1 MGESF
6 KQPRRTAA
14 ALATLALGAALATGC
29 GSNGSGGGGSTP
41 GQPITPTPPPITPT
55 TETLVGA
62 GDIAMCNE
70 PGAAQTARLLDT
82 IAGTVFAAGDLA
94 YMQGSERNFRECYA
108 PTWGRHRDRTYP
120 VPGNHEYETPGAA
133 AYFAYFGARA
143 GMPGRGYYSYRLG
156 AWLVLALD
164 SNVPMGAGSPQ
175 YEWLRA
181 ELQANPTTCTLAY
194 AHHPLFSSGPNG
206 GSSRMRPVWDLLY
219 QHGAEIVLT
228 GDDHLY
234 DRQAPQDPTGRYDPT
249 RGIREFVVGTGGAT
263 LYQVVKPG
271 ANSEVRYSGWGV
283 LKLTLAESSYSWEF
297 IPVEG
302 GSFRDSGSGS
312 CH

>member
-1 MGESF
+1 MGELF
-6 KQPRRTAA
+6 RRRPVLGLVTCALAA
-14 ALATLALGAALATGC
+14 AVTIGC
-29 GSNGSGGGGSTP
+29 ESSGGGSPTP
-41 GQPITPTPPPITPT
+41 SPPISPTPPPITPA

-70 PGAAQTARLLDT
+70 PGAAQTARLLDA
-82 IAGTVFAAGDLA
+82 ISGTVFAAGDLA
-94 YMQGSERNFRECYA
+94 YMKGSEQNFRECYA

-156 AWLVLALD
+156 GWLVLALD
-164 SNVPMGAGSPQ
+164 SNVAVGAGSAQ
-175 YEWLRA
+175 YEWLRS
-181 ELQANPTTCTLAY
+181 ELQASSTPCALAY

-206 GSSRMRPVWDLLY
+206 GSGRMRAVWDLLY
-219 QHGAEIVLT
+219 QHGVEIYLA

-234 DRQAPQDPTGRYDPT
+234 ERQAPQDPSGRADPA

-263 LYQVVKPG
+263 LYQVVRPA
-271 ANSEVRYSGWGV
+271 ANSEVRHSGWGV
-283 LKLTLAESSYSWEF
+283 LKLTLAETSYSWEF
-297 IPVEG
+297 VPVEG
-302 GSFRDSGSGS
+302 ASFRDSGTGT